1 MASKWVEVPTTTD
14 FRKRWRRTF
23 TDTPCQCWNFSST
36 TTACVCVCL
45 PTHATMHADPF
56 VKGSENACQHDG
68 DDIYVEPSLPL
79 SHLLGCETGLAKLAG
94 CVAQGGLVC
103 VDMHTGCHFN
113 TNPSKQ
119 VGNATC
125 GTQCAKKQ

>member
-1 MASKWVEVPTTTD
+1 METYLYRHPMSMLEFFVDDNGV
-14 FRKRWRRTF
+14 
-23 TDTPCQCWNFSST
+23 
-36 TTACVCVCL
+36 CVCVCL

-113 TNPSKQ
+113 TNPPKQ

-125 GTQCAKKQ
+125 GTQCAKKQQPQHAGEVGS